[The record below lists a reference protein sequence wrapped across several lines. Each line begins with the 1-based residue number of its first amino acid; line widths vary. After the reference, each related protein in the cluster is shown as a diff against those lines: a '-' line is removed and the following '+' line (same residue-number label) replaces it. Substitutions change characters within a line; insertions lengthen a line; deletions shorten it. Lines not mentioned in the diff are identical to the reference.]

1 MTSVTSVV
9 LEVCVVFKKVLDI
22 QMFIVYTIYNKVR
35 NEGEIH

>member
-9 LEVCVVFKKVLDI
+9 PEVYVVFKKVLDI

-35 NEGEIH
+35 TEGEIH